1 MKYDQFRLH
10 IRSGDVLAWS
20 HREGWFES
28 WHSFKVNLV
37 RLFQMSEYSH
47 VGLAWNI
54 AGRVFVIES
63 VNPVVR
69 IVPLSNLLPCYH
81 LTGQGGMSD
90 AQVRRALALVGKGK
104 YSEVEAI
111 AAQFGANDLANDK
124 WECAEFVNY
133 VLGSMRFK
141 ATPSGLVNYLL
152 RDGAMLTEI
161 TE

>member
-10 IRSGDVLAWS
+10 IRSGDVFAWT
-20 HREGWFES
+20 HREGWFKS
-28 WHSFKVNLV
+28 WHSFKVNLA

-54 AGRVFVIES
+54 AGRVFVLES
-63 VNPVVR
+63 VKPVVR

-81 LTGQGGMSD
+81 LTGEGGMSD

-104 YSEVEAI
+104 YSELEA
-111 AAQFGANDLANDK
+111 AKAQFNANDINNEW
-124 WECAEFVNY
+124 WECAEFINY
-133 VLGSMRFK
+133 VLGKMRAK
-141 ATPSGLVNYLL
+141 ATPSGLVAFLL
-152 RDGAMLTEI
+152 RDGSKLTEI

>member
-1 MKYDQFRLH
+1 MKYDDFRLH

-20 HREGWFES
+20 HREGWLNS

-47 VGLAWNI
+47 VGIAWNV
-54 AGRVFVIES
+54 AGRVFVLES

-69 IVPLSNLLPCYH
+69 IVPLSNLLPAYH
-81 LTGQGGMSD
+81 LRGAGGMSD

-104 YSEVEAI
+104 YSELEAI
-111 AAQFGANDLANDK
+111 KGQFAATDIANDR
-124 WECAEFVNY
+124 WQCAEYVNY
-133 VLGSMRFK
+133 VLDIMRFK
-141 ATPSGLVNYLL
+141 ATPSGLVNYML
-152 RDGAMLTEI
+152 RDGSVLTEI